1 MRAVLLVS
9 ADLDELFM
17 VADRIVVMCRGE
29 LVANLA
35 TEKTNR
41 EEVGYLMLGG
51 KEATYAKT
59 SA

>member
-1 MRAVLLVS
+1 
-9 ADLDELFM
+9 M
-17 VADRIVVMCRGE
+17 VADRIVVMYRGE

-35 TEKTNR
+35 TDETNR

-51 KEATYAKT
+51 EEATHAKT